1 MRSERFGLL
10 AEIRAVRF
18 LKKSG
23 MVVRKIRFRARG
35 GEIDLIAL
43 DGDTLVFVEVKA
55 GHDGADA
62 ALRVTSDKRARL
74 RRAADEYL
82 KAYPAQCARFDVLEE
97 GAQGFTLIRN
107 AF

>member
-1 MRSERFGLL
+1 MRAERLGLL

-23 MVVRKIRFRARG
+23 MTVVRTRFRARG
-35 GEIDLIAL
+35 GEIDLIARE
-43 DGDTLVFVEVKA
+43 GNTLAFVEVKA
-55 GHDGADA
+55 GMNGENA
-62 ALRVTSDKRARL
+62 AQRVDPVKRARL
-74 RRAADEYL
+74 RRAAEEYL
-82 KAYPAQCARFDVLEE
+82 RAFPASGARFDVLEE